1 MVNFYQE
8 TMYAK
13 LNAYLSDNTEFRRLW
28 NSLSLILG
36 RVSSS
41 GLGFITTLL
50 TARLYAP
57 AEVGISS
64 GIVSAMMLCVQIA
77 LLGVG
82 SAVISVYPQ
91 HKEQPR
97 KVINTGLNLII
108 LASLL
113 AALAFLVLSSVA
125 FHELAIVSRSMSY
138 TLMFFGITL
147 FGTVNVYL
155 DHVSI
160 VLRRSSQVLT
170 RNVLFGLVTIAGV
183 PLIPFITGQQT
194 SMSIILAWVLAG
206 LVACVV
212 GIFQLFR
219 ALDGYSYRL
228 ELDSS
233 LAKELIGIGLPN
245 YLLTLTERAPNWIM
259 PIMVTELLSP
269 TDNAIWYNVWMMAW
283 VVFIIPISVGQ
294 NLFADVAHDPNA
306 LRAALRHANRTS
318 IALGTLAAIVT
329 IALAWVILLLLGPTY
344 ANAGTVPLRILVLA
358 VYPVIFIQSY
368 YAVCRGRRTLTEA
381 IITGL
386 VSGTVSLT
394 AAVTIGLKF
403 GLTGMATTWLI
414 TQFAAGGWTLFRL
427 RTLSGENKF

>member
-1 MVNFYQE
+1 MR
-8 TMYAK
+8 AK
-13 LNAYLSDNTEFRRLW
+13 LNVFLSDHAELRRLW

-41 GLGFITTLL
+41 GLGFITTML
-50 TARLYAP
+50 TARLYTP

-64 GIVSAMMLCVQIA
+64 GVVSAMMLCVQIA

-82 SAVISVYPQ
+82 AAVISVYPKHQ
-91 HKEQPR
+91 AQPH
-97 KVINTGLNLII
+97 KVINTGLNIII

-113 AALAFLVLSSVA
+113 ATVAFLALSSFA
-125 FHELAIVSRSMSY
+125 FRELAIVSRNLVY
-138 TLMFFGITL
+138 PLMFFGITL

-160 VLRRSSQVLT
+160 VLQRGSQVLT
-170 RNVLFGLVTIAGV
+170 RNVLFGIVTIVGVPFMPLVT
-183 PLIPFITGQQT
+183 GQMT

-206 LVACVV
+206 FVACVV

-228 ELDSS
+228 ELEPT

-294 NLFADVAHDPNA
+294 NLFAEVAHDPNA
-306 LRAALRHANRTS
+306 LHAALRRSNRTS
-318 IALGTLAAIVT
+318 LVLGTLAAIGT
-329 IALAWVILLLLGPTY
+329 MTLAWFILSLLGPTY
-344 ANAGTVPLRILVLA
+344 AEAGTQPLRILVLA
-358 VYPVIFIQSY
+358 VYPVIFTQSY
-368 YAVCRGRRTLTEA
+368 YAVCRGRRTLREA

-386 VSGTVSLT
+386 FSGAFSLT
-394 AAVTIGLKF
+394 IAVTIGLRF
-403 GLTGMATTWLI
+403 GLAGMATTWLV
-414 TQFAAGGWTLFRL
+414 TQFAAGAWALFRL
-427 RTLSGENKF
+427 RKMSR

>member
-1 MVNFYQE
+1 MHAQ
-8 TMYAK
+8 
-13 LNAYLSDNTEFRRLW
+13 LNTFFSNHVELRRLW

-41 GLGFITTLL
+41 GLGFITTML

-82 SAVISVYPQ
+82 SAVISVYPRHVNQ
-91 HKEQPR
+91 SR
-97 KVINTGLNLII
+97 KVINTGLNIII

-113 AALAFLVLSSVA
+113 AALAFLGLSSVA
-125 FHELAIVSRSMSY
+125 FRELAIVSRSLVY
-138 TLMFFGITL
+138 TLMFFCTTL

-160 VLRRSSQVLT
+160 VLRRGSQVLT
-170 RNVLFGLVTIAGV
+170 RNVLFGIITIVGV
-183 PLIPFITGQQT
+183 PLIPLITGQQT
-194 SMSIILAWVLAG
+194 SMSILLAWVLAG

-219 ALDGYSYRL
+219 ALKGYSYRL

-233 LAKELIGIGLPN
+233 LVKELIWIGLPN

-259 PIMVTELLSP
+259 PIMVIELLSP
-269 TDNAIWYNVWMMAW
+269 SDTAIWYNVWMMAW

-294 NLFADVAHDPNA
+294 NLFADVAHDPDA
-306 LRAALRHANRTS
+306 LRAALRRSNRTS
-318 IALGTLAAIVT
+318 IVLGTLAAIGT
-329 IALAWVILLLLGPTY
+329 IAVAWVLLSVLGTTY
-344 ANAGTVPLRILVLA
+344 ADAGTLPLRILVLG
-358 VYPVIFIQSY
+358 VYPVIFVQSY
-368 YAVCRGRRTLTEA
+368 YAICRGRHLLTEA

-386 VSGTVSLT
+386 ASGIVSLT
-394 AAVTIGLKF
+394 AAVTIGLNF
-403 GLTGMATTWLI
+403 GLAGMATTWLI
-414 TQFAAGGWTLFRL
+414 TQFAAGGWALFRL
-427 RTLSGENKF
+427 RKLSGENKL

>member
-1 MVNFYQE
+1 MR
-8 TMYAK
+8 AK
-13 LNAYLSDNTEFRRLW
+13 LTAFLSDHAELRRLW

-41 GLGFITTLL
+41 GLGFITTML

-82 SAVISVYPQ
+82 AAVISVYPK
-91 HKEQPR
+91 HKDQPR
-97 KVINTGLNLII
+97 QVINTGLNIII

-113 AALAFLVLSSVA
+113 AALAFLALSSFA
-125 FHELAIVSRSMSY
+125 FRELAIVSRSLVY

-160 VLRRSSQVLT
+160 VLRRGSQVLT
-170 RNVLFGLVTIAGV
+170 RNVIFGIVTIAGV
-183 PLIPFITGQQT
+183 PLIPLLTGQQT

-206 LVACVV
+206 FVACVV

-219 ALDGYSYRL
+219 ALDGYSYRP
-228 ELDSS
+228 ELDST

-294 NLFADVAHDPNA
+294 NLFADVAHDPDA
-306 LRAALRHANRTS
+306 LRAALRRSNRTS
-318 IALGTLAAIVT
+318 ITLGTLAAIGT
-329 IALAWVILLLLGPTY
+329 IALAWVILSLLGKPY
-344 ANAGTVPLRILVLA
+344 ADAGTLPLRILVLA

-368 YAVCRGRRTLTEA
+368 YAVCRGRRTLREA
-381 IITGL
+381 ILTGL
-386 VSGTVSLT
+386 VSGVFSLT
-394 AAVTIGLKF
+394 TAVTF
-403 GLTGMATTWLI
+403 GLQYGLAGMATTWLV
-414 TQFAAGGWTLFRL
+414 TQFAAGGWALYRL
-427 RTLSGENKF
+427 RKLS